1 MQVLHRAVAVSPQ
14 AIGMIVHV
22 QSVVCVMV
30 MIRILTVHHQVL
42 QFAGLLGDGNRA
54 EHTQRLPKQ
63 HSQKEKRVR
72 VANHCIDFMGLR
84 NPRIPGG
91 TGAYC

>member
-1 MQVLHRAVAVSPQ
+1 MQVLHRAI
-14 AIGMIVHV
+14 AIGTQVVSMIIHV

-54 EHTQRLPKQ
+54 EHTQGLPKQ
-63 HSQKEKRVR
+63 HSQKE
-72 VANHCIDFMGLR
+72 
-84 NPRIPGG
+84 
-91 TGAYC
+91 